1 MYEVVYVSVLRHQ
14 RKNPCLVKISELNNV
29 SFIYMCVCESI
40 EITTQLNV
48 LSIRRLSLQSTF
60 WKKFYWTTV

>member
-48 LSIRRLSLQSTF
+48 LSIRRLSL
-60 WKKFYWTTV
+60 